1 MSMALTN
8 KLFCSSLAIAL
19 LGSCIRETKQKTAGL
34 DSNEIIEEVKKA
46 SHAITHYAAKADF
59 DSLLA
64 CYADIPDF
72 LAISNDGVARKF
84 PEYKAICKSFYS
96 AANGQELTTIQERFH
111 VVDKNLVILT
121 WTGNINALF
130 KNGETWIMK
139 NYTVTSVFQKIGD
152 KWKVIH
158 VHESSLPPEVKK

>member
-1 MSMALTN
+1 MTN
-8 KLFCSSLAIAL
+8 KLFFCILAIAL
-19 LGSCIRETKQKTAGL
+19 LGSCIHETQQKMTDL
-34 DSNEIIEEVKKA
+34 DTKEIIQEVKKA
-46 SHAITHYAAKADF
+46 SDAITHYAAKADL

-72 LAISNDGVARKF
+72 LAISSDGTMRKF
-84 PEYKAICKSFYS
+84 PEFKALCTSFYK

-130 KNGETWIMK
+130 KNGEVWSMK
-139 NYTVTSVFQKIGD
+139 NYTVTTVFQKID
-152 KWKVIH
+152 NKWKVIH
-158 VHESSLPPEVKK
+158 AHESSLPPEVKR